1 QMYLSR
7 RVLRNVPIRSARY
20 FFRKSTETAHDL
32 PTQGLFGDPL
42 LKSAASLTELNSR
55 VRAECA
61 DLVNQIEAGSKERTT
76 VQLFDDLSNTI
87 CKAADM
93 VECVRQLH
101 SDPAYNE
108 AAQSCASDYCELVES
123 LNTYTKLYHK
133 LKDSKEKEA
142 DRLDDVDNHTIDLF
156 LNEFEQSGVH
166 LPEKERAEFVRLSGE
181 IFNASTKFQMGCDKE
196 VIVG

>member
-1 QMYLSR
+1 
-7 RVLRNVPIRSARY
+7 
-20 FFRKSTETAHDL
+20 
-32 PTQGLFGDPL
+32 GLFGDPL

-61 DLVNQIEAGSKERTT
+61 ELVNQIEVGSKERTT

-108 AAQSCASDYCELVES
+108 AAQNCASDYCELVES

-133 LKDSKEKEA
+133 LKDSKETEA

-181 IFNASTKFQMGCDKE
+181 IFNASTKFQMGCDRE